1 MVGDVLEGYIE
12 TAPNLWIKRGALER
26 FKKIDSLVLDIDG
39 VILDVTRSFRVAIGK
54 ATQFYFKKILKW
66 PGDAVLITPSE
77 TQFFKMAGGFNNDW
91 ELTYAVIIFYLGK
104 SALLSNRNLNV
115 LRDNGQSL
123 RDFTN
128 EVKKMG
134 GGLEFAER
142 AALSGLKDKERI
154 KALWDRSLIK
164 QIFQEFYA
172 GVDWCKRLYGFNP
185 VYVNKRGLLNREKVL
200 ISRELVKQFYP
211 KVSVI
216 TGRTKK
222 ETGVALERANLSG
235 IIFPE
240 NVLSD
245 DGGVRKPDPTLLVDL
260 SKKMDTKVGIY
271 IGDTPDD
278 LETVN
283 NFKKLGR
290 NDKFLSCIVLRETEK
305 VKRFIEGDVDVLAA
319 SGNDVLS
326 EINKLKGD

>member
-1 MVGDVLEGYIE
+1 MVSDILEGYVE
-12 TAPNLWIKRGALER
+12 TAPNLWIKRGVLGR

-39 VILDVTRSFRVAIGK
+39 VILNVTRSFRVAISK
-54 ATQFYFKKILKW
+54 TTQFYFKKILKW
-66 PGDAVLITPSE
+66 PGDAVLITPDE

-91 ELTYAVIIFYLGK
+91 ELTYAAVIFYLGK
-104 SALLSNRNLNV
+104 SASLSDRNLNV
-115 LRDNGQSL
+115 LRDSGQSL

-134 GGLEFAER
+134 GGLKPAER
-142 AALSGLKDKERI
+142 VALSTLKDKERI
-154 KALWDRSLIK
+154 KALWDRNLIK

-200 ISRELVKQFYP
+200 ISRKLVKQFYP

-222 ETGVALERANLSG
+222 EAGIALEKANLSD

-240 NVLSD
+240 KVLSD
-245 DGGVRKPDPTLLVDL
+245 DGGVRKPDPKLLADL
-260 SKKMDTKVGIY
+260 SKKMDTKVGVY

-278 LETVN
+278 IETVN
-283 NFKKLGR
+283 NYKKLGR
-290 NDKFLSCIVLRETEK
+290 NGKFLSCIVLRETEK
-305 VKRFIEGDVDVLAA
+305 VKRFIEGDVDILAG
-319 SGNDVLS
+319 SGNDVLN
-326 EINKLKGD
+326 EISKLKGD